1 MKAIIWS
8 IFWIVLSFLM
18 NVGVYFAFGE
28 QKALEFFT
36 GYVIEKSLSIDNLFV
51 FLLIFTYFKIQPL
64 QQRRV
69 LNFGIIGVVI
79 LRGILILLG
88 TALVKEFHWVM
99 YLFRVVILDRVS
111 NYVWRRAKNR
121 AGQQFCSQIV
131 PKVHSRYGMTTRGH
145 FFFRDKGV
153 LYATSLFIVL
163 LIIETTDV
171 VFAVDSIPA
180 IFAITTDPLIVFS
193 SNIMA
198 VLGLRSMYF
207 VLENG
212 QQKFEYMK
220 YGVGVVLAFVGVKM
234 LLMDIVTIRLAI
246 SLLII
251 GSVLRPFPCYCRTS
265 SSQSDLSPHSGNS
278 PGTLLPIDDVKD
290 LCSLKYVSYSP
301 HYDLMT
307 GYP

>member
-1 MKAIIWS
+1 MSVRKAIFWS
-8 IFWIVLSFLM
+8 IFWIVLSLLM
-18 NVGVYFAFGE
+18 NVGIYFSFGE

-36 GYVIEKSLSIDNLFV
+36 GYVIEKSLSVDNLFV

-88 TALVKEFHWVM
+88 TVLVKEFHWVM
-99 YLFRVVILDRVS
+99 YVFGVVILYSGYKITFGKEKKVEPES
-111 NYVWRRAKNR
+111 NIVLRMFRKILPISNDYVD
-121 AGQQFCSQIV
+121 
-131 PKVHSRYGMTTRGH
+131 GH
-145 FFFRDKGV
+145 FFFRKEGI
-153 LYATSLFIVL
+153 LHATSLFVVL

-207 VLENG
+207 VLEKG

-220 YGVGVVLAFVGVKM
+220 YGVGIVLAFVGVKM
-234 LLMDIVTIRLAI
+234 LIADILSINIFV
-246 SLLII
+246 SLLIVAWI
-251 GSVLRPFPCYCRTS
+251 LSISVLLSYIMKPHGS
-265 SSQSDLSPHSGNS
+265 S
-278 PGTLLPIDDVKD
+278 
-290 LCSLKYVSYSP
+290 
-301 HYDLMT
+301 
-307 GYP
+307 

>member
-1 MKAIIWS
+1 MSVRKAVIWS
-8 IFWIVLSFLM
+8 IFWIVLSLLV
-18 NVGVYFAFGE
+18 NVGVYFTFGE

-36 GYVIEKSLSIDNLFV
+36 GYVIEKSLSVDNLFV
-51 FLLIFTYFKIQPL
+51 FLLIFTYFKIQPV

-99 YLFRVVILDRVS
+99 YLFGVVILYSGYQITFGKERKIEPENNLILKLFRKFVPIS
-111 NYVWRRAKNR
+111 N
-121 AGQQFCSQIV
+121 GS
-131 PKVHSRYGMTTRGH
+131 GEGH
-145 FFFRDKGV
+145 FFFREKGV
-153 LYATSLFIVL
+153 FHATSLFVVL

-180 IFAITTDPLIVFS
+180 IFAITTDPIIVFS

-207 VLENG
+207 VLEKG

-220 YGVGVVLAFVGVKM
+220 YGVGVVLAYVGVKM
-234 LLMDIVTIRLAI
+234 LLMDFFTIKLGI

-251 GSVLRPFPCYCRTS
+251 ATILGISVLASYV
-265 SSQSDLSPHSGNS
+265 
-278 PGTLLPIDDVKD
+278 VKQNQPAG
-290 LCSLKYVSYSP
+290 S
-301 HYDLMT
+301 
-307 GYP
+307 

>member
-1 MKAIIWS
+1 MSVRKAIIWS
-8 IFWIVLSFLM
+8 IFWIVLSLLM
-18 NVGVYFAFGE
+18 NVGVYFALGE

-51 FLLIFTYFKIQPL
+51 FLLIFTYFKVQPV

-99 YLFRVVILDRVS
+99 YLFGVVILYSGYQITFGEEKQIEPDKNLILKVFRKFIPVS
-111 NYVWRRAKNR
+111 SDNND
-121 AGQQFCSQIV
+121 S
-131 PKVHSRYGMTTRGH
+131 H
-145 FFFRDKGV
+145 FFFHEKGV
-153 LYATSLFIVL
+153 LHATSLFVVL

-207 VLENG
+207 VPEKG

-220 YGVGVVLAFVGVKM
+220 YGVGVVLAYVGVKM
-234 LLMDIVTIRLAI
+234 LLMDIVTVNLVV

-251 GSVLRPFPCYCRTS
+251 ASILGLSVV
-265 SSQSDLSPHSGNS
+265 LSYV
-278 PGTLLPIDDVKD
+278 VKPKRSV
-290 LCSLKYVSYSP
+290 SL
-301 HYDLMT
+301 
-307 GYP
+307 

>member
-1 MKAIIWS
+1 MSVRKAIIWS

-99 YLFRVVILDRVS
+99 YLFGVVILYSGYQITFGEERKIEPGNNFVLKLFRRFIP
-111 NYVWRRAKNR
+111 VWNDDT
-121 AGQQFCSQIV
+121 S
-131 PKVHSRYGMTTRGH
+131 GH

-207 VLENG
+207 LLENG

-251 GSVLRPFPCYCRTS
+251 GSVLAFSVLLSYIVKPKRSVS
-265 SSQSDLSPHSGNS
+265 S
-278 PGTLLPIDDVKD
+278 
-290 LCSLKYVSYSP
+290 
-301 HYDLMT
+301 
-307 GYP
+307 

>member
-1 MKAIIWS
+1 MSVRKAIIWS
-8 IFWIVLSFLM
+8 IFWIVLSLLM

-28 QKALEFFT
+28 EKALAFFT
-36 GYVIEKSLSIDNLFV
+36 GYVIEKSLSVDNLFV

-79 LRGILILLG
+79 LRGMLILLG

-99 YLFRVVILDRVS
+99 YLFGVVILYSGYQITFGEEKKIEPDRNLILKVFRKFIPVS
-111 NYVWRRAKNR
+111 SGTADGR
-121 AGQQFCSQIV
+121 
-131 PKVHSRYGMTTRGH
+131 
-145 FFFRDKGV
+145 FFLREKGV
-153 LYATSLFIVL
+153 LHASSLFVVL

-193 SNIMA
+193 SNMMA

-220 YGVGVVLAFVGVKM
+220 YGVGVVLAYVGVKM
-234 LLMDIVTIRLAI
+234 LLMDVVTINLAF

-251 GSVLRPFPCYCRTS
+251 ASILGFSVLLSYAVKPKRSIS
-265 SSQSDLSPHSGNS
+265 S
-278 PGTLLPIDDVKD
+278 
-290 LCSLKYVSYSP
+290 
-301 HYDLMT
+301 
-307 GYP
+307 

>member
-1 MKAIIWS
+1 MSVRKAIIWS
-8 IFWIVLSFLM
+8 IFWIVLSLLM

-28 QKALEFFT
+28 EKALAFFT
-36 GYVIEKSLSIDNLFV
+36 GYVIEKSLSVDNLFV

-79 LRGILILLG
+79 LRGMLILLG

-99 YLFRVVILDRVS
+99 YLFGVVILYSGYQITFGEEKKIEPDRNLILKVFRKFIPVS
-111 NYVWRRAKNR
+111 SGTADGR
-121 AGQQFCSQIV
+121 
-131 PKVHSRYGMTTRGH
+131 
-145 FFFRDKGV
+145 FFLREKGV
-153 LYATSLFIVL
+153 LHASSLFVVL

-193 SNIMA
+193 SNMMA

-220 YGVGVVLAFVGVKM
+220 YGVGVVLAYVGAKM
-234 LLMDIVTIRLAI
+234 LLMDVVTINLAF

-251 GSVLRPFPCYCRTS
+251 ASILGFSVLLSYAVKPKRSIS
-265 SSQSDLSPHSGNS
+265 S
-278 PGTLLPIDDVKD
+278 
-290 LCSLKYVSYSP
+290 
-301 HYDLMT
+301 
-307 GYP
+307 

>member
-1 MKAIIWS
+1 MSVRKAIIWS

-36 GYVIEKSLSIDNLFV
+36 GYVIEKSLSVDNLFV

-99 YLFRVVILDRVS
+99 YLFGVVILYSGYQITFGEERKIEPDNNLVLKLFRRFISVS
-111 NYVWRRAKNR
+111 NDDT
-121 AGQQFCSQIV
+121 S
-131 PKVHSRYGMTTRGH
+131 GH
-145 FFFRDKGV
+145 FFFREKGI
-153 LYATSLFIVL
+153 LHATSLFVVL

-220 YGVGVVLAFVGVKM
+220 YGVGVVLAYVGVKM
-234 LLMDIVTIRLAI
+234 LLMDVVTINLVI
-246 SLLII
+246 SLLVI
-251 GSVLRPFPCYCRTS
+251 GSILAFSVLLSYIVKPKRSVS
-265 SSQSDLSPHSGNS
+265 S
-278 PGTLLPIDDVKD
+278 
-290 LCSLKYVSYSP
+290 
-301 HYDLMT
+301 
-307 GYP
+307 

>member
-1 MKAIIWS
+1 MSVRKAVFWS
-8 IFWIVLSFLM
+8 ILWIILSLSL
-18 NVGVYFAFGE
+18 NVAVYFAFGE

-36 GYVIEKSLSIDNLFV
+36 GYVIEKSLSVDNLFV
-51 FLLIFTYFKIQPL
+51 FLLIFTFFKIEPV

-79 LRGILILLG
+79 LRGLLILLG

-99 YLFRVVILDRVS
+99 YIFGGVLLYSGYQITFGEEKKIKPENNVVLKVFRKFIPVS
-111 NYVWRRAKNR
+111 NEHNNGR
-121 AGQQFCSQIV
+121 
-131 PKVHSRYGMTTRGH
+131 
-145 FFFRDKGV
+145 FFFREKGI
-153 LYATSLFIVL
+153 LHATSLFVVL

-193 SNIMA
+193 SNMMA

-207 VLENG
+207 VLEQG

-234 LLMDIVTIRLAI
+234 LVVDMIKINTIA
-246 SLLII
+246 SLLIVASI
-251 GSVLRPFPCYCRTS
+251 LAFSML
-265 SSQSDLSPHSGNS
+265 
-278 PGTLLPIDDVKD
+278 
-290 LCSLKYVSYSP
+290 VSYIVKPNRSASP
-301 HYDLMT
+301 
-307 GYP
+307 